1 MLAACEANALPI
13 LRSGGARSLAQLL
26 HDEGASETARARAA
40 AALDAL
46 APALCGG
53 YHERLLHADS
63 SGAACSP

>member
-1 MLAACEANALPI
+1 MTISCLIITIFYI
-13 LRSGGARSLAQLL
+13 LL
-26 HDEGASETARARAA
+26 AA

-63 SGAACSP
+63 SGAACEP